1 MKTDLLKKSAKAH
14 TKYIN
19 NAGVQVPGVTT
30 ILGVLNKPAL
40 VKWANNLGL
49 QGIDSTKYRDKAANV
64 GTLAHLMVQNFLQE
78 TKGDYSDFSSEEIN
92 LAENCLISFYEWYK
106 NNSVKPIFLEKGFV
120 SELHQYGGTIDCY
133 AVLNGKPTLLDF
145 KTSSGIWPEMLHQVA
160 GGYLQLLQEASCEVA
175 QIRILRIGR
184 SEDEGFEDRMIT
196 NWNLHWGIF
205 EAALK
210 IYNYQKLLRKV
221 V

>member
-1 MKTDLLKKSAKAH
+1 MKTDILKKSAKAH
-14 TKYIN
+14 TVYIN
-19 NAGVQVPGVTT
+19 NAGVKVPGVTT

-49 QGIDSTKYRDKAANV
+49 QGIDSSKYRDKAANV
-64 GTLAHLMVQNFLQE
+64 GTLAHLMVQNYLQNTE
-78 TKGDYSDFSSEEIN
+78 GDYSAFSDDDIS
-92 LAENCLISFYEWYK
+92 LAENSLLSFYEWLK
-106 NNSVKPIFLEKGFV
+106 NNDLEPIHLEKGFV
-120 SELHQYGGTIDCY
+120 SELHQFGGTIDCY
-133 AVLNGKPTLLDF
+133 GILNGKKTLLDF
-145 KTSSGIWPEMLHQVA
+145 KTSKDIYSEMLHQVA
-160 GGYLQLLQEASCEVA
+160 GGYLQLLTENGLEVE

-210 IYNYQKLLRKV
+210 IYNYQKLLKKV